1 MLKIVNEKLL
11 AIVTKLFKLKVDE
24 KAKNLVMQEL
34 LKQTTI
40 KEKKKQDTSGS
51 VVQMV
56 GLTRFSSLKF
66 QFNYLDIIKV
76 D

>member
-1 MLKIVNEKLL
+1 MVKLCVKIVNEKLL

-40 KEKKKQDTSGS
+40 KEKKNRILP
-51 VVQMV
+51 VQ
-56 GLTRFSSLKF
+56 LFRW
-66 QFNYLDIIKV
+66 LDLHVFLPLNSNLIT
-76 D
+76 